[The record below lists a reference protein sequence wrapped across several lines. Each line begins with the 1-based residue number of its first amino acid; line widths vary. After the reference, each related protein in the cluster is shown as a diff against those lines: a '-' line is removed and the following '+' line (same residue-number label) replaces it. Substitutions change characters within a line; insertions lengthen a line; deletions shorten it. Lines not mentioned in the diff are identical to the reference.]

1 MGMSV
6 GSDRLAERSNDEEP
20 GREDRREPFEEPVL
34 TKQESLTR
42 ITRDEDFG
50 GSGASGA
57 AFF

>member
-1 MGMSV
+1 V
-6 GSDRLAERSNDEEP
+6 ARRSDQPLKGRRDGRLAGD
-20 GREDRREPFEEPVL
+20 DQREPFEEPVL

-42 ITRDEDFG
+42 ITRESEDFE